1 MNIITDYIPL
11 IVSYRN
17 GAAVRLSDLG
27 EVVDSVQD
35 LRNAG
40 LYNGKPSILLI
51 ISKQPGANVIQ
62 VVDSIKKL
70 LPRLQGT
77 LPPSIKVTTLTDRTT
92 TIRASVKDVEYE
104 LILAVV
110 LPAVFVFTG
119 FRFFDFAS
127 GVLMTALLAFIGFFA
142 IDGYLS
148 YKVRTRQ
155 EEIFHNMPDVLD
167 LLAII
172 VEAGMGLDAALRK
185 VSEEHV
191 LEKTPLAL
199 EIRQIVSEIMVGL
212 PRIEAL
218 RNLYKRTG
226 LDDIKAL
233 TDIMIQS
240 EKFGTSVSQ
249 ALKGFAE
256 SLRTKRRQIAEETA
270 AKTTIKLVFPLVL
283 CIFPALFI
291 VILGP
296 AVISIYRSFQ

>member
-1 MNIITDYIPL
+1 MYLILLLIFISIAGIIWSVALLLPPRTNVVAERLEQMKVTQERRIKKEVLPSLQKILKHLTDLFPAPQENKL
-11 IVSYRN
+11 SRYRN
-17 GAAVRLSDLG
+17 LLVL
-27 EVVDSVQD
+27 
-35 LRNAG
+35 AG
-40 LYNGKPSILLI
+40 FRSRESARIFYG
-51 ISKQPGANVIQ
+51 
-62 VVDSIKKL
+62 
-70 LPRLQGT
+70 
-77 LPPSIKVTTLTDRTT
+77 
-92 TIRASVKDVEYE
+92 VK
-104 LILAVV
+104 LILTVAV
-110 LPAVFVFTG
+110 PAAFLFTG
-119 FRFFDFAS
+119 FRFFDFTTA
-127 GVLMTALLAFIGFFA
+127 VVITALLAFFGFFA
-142 IDGYLS
+142 VDGYLS
-148 YKVRTRQ
+148 YRMRTRQ

-191 LEKTPLAL
+191 LEKTPLAM

-212 PRIEAL
+212 PRIDAL

-233 TDIMIQS
+233 TDMLIQS

-256 SLRTKRRQIAEETA
+256 SLRTKRRQIAEEAA
-270 AKTTIKLVFPLVL
+270 AKTTIKLIFPLVL

-296 AVISIYRSFQ
+296 AVITILKSF